1 MKLISK
7 QLIST
12 SPFFFFPILQ
22 TSKCLM
28 LLFNMFVNS
37 IERLPSIFGD
47 VKEEIKCVLVHGQN
61 TLARMFFL
69 CVCYPMRCSKSLK
82 NY

>member
-7 QLIST
+7 QLKLST

-22 TSKCLM
+22 TSKCLL

-37 IERLPSIFGD
+37 NERLPSIFGD

-61 TLARMFFL
+61 TLARMFSF
-69 CVCYPMRCSKSLK
+69 CDPMRWSESLK

>member
-7 QLIST
+7 QLISA

-28 LLFNMFVNS
+28 LLFSMFVNI

-61 TLARMFFL
+61 TLARMFF
-69 CVCYPMRCSKSLK
+69 CVCVLPHAMF
-82 NY
+82 

>member
-7 QLIST
+7 QLKLST

-22 TSKCLM
+22 TSKYLM

-61 TLARMFFL
+61 TLARMVSF
-69 CVCYPMRCSKSLK
+69 CDPM
-82 NY
+82 